1 MERIVLRHLSG
12 SKANQVEEFPLNH
25 FKELTIGRDP
35 STAVKY
41 DPDRDDLVG
50 RQHAK
55 ITQDPADPTAFT
67 ITDLNSRNGTYLN
80 KQRIVGSA
88 KIVPGDVVQMGPGG
102 PEFQFDLEP
111 RPANAVRTTRIA
123 SDASAVGLGSSVPAT
138 RVSDTGGSAPGPLV
152 GPPPTGAAVPPAIG
166 RATVERMVAQSKSD
180 SRKFVALGVIAVIF
194 LVLVGGAVA
203 FILYKQHQAELAKQ
217 NQGDISGI
225 AGKLAKV
232 EEKTSA
238 MSAADIMQK
247 YRGSVV
253 WIEASWK
260 LIFVGTGGQVYH
272 RYLAFKGKAYPLY
285 YASSDGRYLP
295 ILTLDSGN
303 GLNQAIGQSGFG
315 GSGFAITN
323 DGFILTNRH
332 VAANWFAPM
341 SLPAGLVVA
350 LDPQGNIA
358 TDEQGNIKFL
368 GTLDQGPSNWI
379 PAEAVKNRSLMGK
392 ALEGRNDYLDVT
404 FADNKLRIPAQL
416 ARVSDEHDVAMIKI
430 NIPEPVPSLSLFD
443 NYDSIRE
450 GDSITVIGYP
460 LATQLAPVAVRVKG
474 QAGGLG
480 PGDRIAFVPV
490 PTVTTGVVA
499 RVIKTGTNP
508 DYYTSADEYQ
518 HTAATNPG
526 NSGGPVFDNYGR
538 VIAVHFAGFSGGVQ
552 GANFAVPI
560 KYGMD
565 LMGTRTVSR

>member
-35 STAVKY
+35 SNAVKY

-55 ITQDPADPTAFT
+55 ITQDPADPTSFT
-67 ITDLNSRNGTYLN
+67 VTDLNSRNGTYLN

-88 KIVPGDVVQMGPGG
+88 KVVPGDVVQMGPGG

-111 RPANAVRTTRIA
+111 RPANFIRTTRIA
-123 SDASAVGLGSSVPAT
+123 TDASAGSAIPAT
-138 RVSDTGGSAPGPLV
+138 RVGDVPGPLV
-152 GPPPTGAAVPPAIG
+152 GPPPTGSAAPPIG

-180 SRKFVALGVIAVIF
+180 SRKFVALGIIAVIF
-194 LVLVGGAVA
+194 LVLVGGVVA
-203 FILYKQHQAELAKQ
+203 FILYRAHQADLAKQ
-217 NQGDISGI
+217 NQGELGGI

-247 YRGSVV
+247 DRGSVV

-260 LIFVGTGGQVYH
+260 LIFTGTGGQVYH
-272 RYLAFKGKAYPLY
+272 RYYPLKGRKYPLY
-285 YASSDGRYLP
+285 YQSNDGRYLP
-295 ILTLDSGN
+295 ILSLDSGN
-303 GLNQAIGQSGFG
+303 GLNESIGQSGFG

-341 SLPAGLVVA
+341 SLPPGLVVA
-350 LDPQGNIA
+350 LDQNGAIA
-358 TDEQGNIKFL
+358 TDEEGNVKFL
-368 GTLDQGPSNWI
+368 GTLDQGVSGWI
-379 PAEAVKNRSLMGK
+379 PAEAVRNRSLMGK

-430 NIPEPVPSLSLFD
+430 NIPEPVPSLQLFD

-460 LATQLAPVAVRVKG
+460 LATQLAPVAVKVKG

-480 PGDRIAFVPV
+480 PGDRIAFVPQ

-499 RVIKTGTNP
+499 RVIKSGNNP
-508 DYYTSADEYQ
+508 DYYTTGDEYQ

-526 NSGGPVFDNYGR
+526 NSGGPVFDQFGR

>member
-1 MERIVLRHLSG
+1 MAG
-12 SKANQVEEFPLNH
+12 
-25 FKELTIGRDP
+25 
-35 STAVKY
+35 AV
-41 DPDRDDLVG
+41 
-50 RQHAK
+50 
-55 ITQDPADPTAFT
+55 
-67 ITDLNSRNGTYLN
+67 
-80 KQRIVGSA
+80 
-88 KIVPGDVVQMGPGG
+88 
-102 PEFQFDLEP
+102 
-111 RPANAVRTTRIA
+111 
-123 SDASAVGLGSSVPAT
+123 
-138 RVSDTGGSAPGPLV
+138 
-152 GPPPTGAAVPPAIG
+152 
-166 RATVERMVAQSKSD
+166 
-180 SRKFVALGVIAVIF
+180 
-194 LVLVGGAVA
+194 VA
-203 FILYKQHQAELAKQ
+203 FILYRQHQAELAKQ
-217 NQGDISGI
+217 NQSDQGGI
-225 AGKLAKV
+225 NAKIKTI

-253 WIEASWK
+253 WIETSWK
-260 LIFVGTGGQVYH
+260 LIFTGTGGQVYH
-272 RYLAFKGKAYPLY
+272 RYFPLKGKAYPLY
-285 YASSDGRYLP
+285 YASNDGRYLP

-303 GLNQAIGQSGFG
+303 GLNQTLGGSLG

-341 SLPAGLVVA
+341 TLPPGLVVM
-350 LDPQGNIA
+350 LDQQGNIA
-358 TDEQGNIKFL
+358 TDEEGNIKFL
-368 GTLDQGPSNWI
+368 GTLDQGPSGWI

-430 NIPEPVPSLSLFD
+430 NIPEPVPSLQLFD
-443 NYDSIRE
+443 NYESIRE
-450 GDSITVIGYP
+450 GDAITVIGYP

-474 QAGGLG
+474 QAGSLG
-480 PGDRIAFVPV
+480 PGDRVAFVPQ

-499 RVIKTGTNP
+499 RVIKTGNNP
-508 DYYTSADEYQ
+508 DYYTNSDEYQ
-518 HTAATNPG
+518 HTAATNAG
-526 NSGGPVFDNYGR
+526 NSGGPVFDQFGR